1 MNWTLDLEFL
11 LELMAGQRRLLP
23 LNALRAFEAAARH
36 LSFTK
41 AADELS
47 VTPGAISQHVRQLEE
62 HAGGA
67 LFRRDGRGLELTET
81 GRAAL
86 PLLREGFERLLDASA
101 LLREPPRRRQLS
113 VSVPPS
119 FAAKWLMPRMDSFHA
134 EQPDVEVW
142 ISADMTIVDMSEGA
156 VDVAVRYGAG
166 KWPGVS
172 VERLLSETVL
182 PVCSPALLEGKHPI
196 RAPKDLAH
204 HALLHDLSVDRDPSC
219 PDWAMWLQARG
230 VTGVDGRRGP
240 GFNQSAL
247 VIEGAVMGRG
257 VGLAKRTLAQ
267 ADLEARRL
275 VAPFADGSTAIDF
288 AYHVVLPRNRPVSA
302 GAHRFVEWLKRE
314 AVAYENNMDQL

>member
-1 MNWTLDLEFL
+1 
-11 LELMAGQRRLLP
+11 MAGPRRLLP

-62 HAGGA
+62 HAGA
-67 LFRRDGRGLELTET
+67 PLFRRDGRGLELTET

-113 VSVPPS
+113 VSAPPS
-119 FAAKWLMPRMDSFHA
+119 FAAKWLMPRMDRFHA
-134 EQPDVEVW
+134 EHPDVEVW
-142 ISADMTIVDMSEGA
+142 ISADMALVDMSEGA
-156 VDVAVRYGAG
+156 VDVAIRYGG
-166 KWPGVS
+166 GRWPNVK
-172 VERLLSETVL
+172 VERLLNETVL
-182 PVCSPALLEGKHPI
+182 PVCAPGLIDGEHPI
-196 RAPKDLAH
+196 RKPKDLAH
-204 HALLHDLSVDRDPSC
+204 HALLHDMSNDKDESC
-219 PDWAMWLQARG
+219 PDWTMWLQARG
-230 VTGVDGRRGP
+230 VSGVDPRRGP

-247 VIEGAVMGRG
+247 VIEAAIRGRG
-257 VGLAKRTLAQ
+257 VGLAKRTIAQ
-267 ADLEARRL
+267 ADLEAGRL

-288 AYHVVLPRNRPVSA
+288 AYHLVLPRNRPASQ
-302 GAHRFVEWLKRE
+302 GAVLFVDWLKRE